1 MLVEE
6 AGQVFE
12 AHILGSLVPSV
23 EHLILIGDPLQLRPT
38 LNNFCS
44 CLSDSSAAKIDVPL
58 ALSMDSRR
66 GRQLFRFD
74 MSLMERLAT
83 SGLSM
88 SQIDVQRR
96 MRPAISNL
104 IRSVSPSGVTLE

>member
-1 MLVEE
+1 
-6 AGQVFE
+6 
-12 AHILGSLVPSV
+12 
-23 EHLILIGDPLQLRPT
+23 
-38 LNNFCS
+38 
-44 CLSDSSAAKIDVPL
+44 
-58 ALSMDSRR
+58 MDSRR
-66 GRQLFRFD
+66 GRQLYRFD

-104 IRSVSPSGVTLE
+104 IRSVQRRSDVTLLMFIPTGILFIQNLSITI